1 MLKRLR
7 TVLVLMAI
15 TVFAC
20 GNALTAMAD
29 AGEHMDGLV
38 VNLMGSHEHVHTPG
52 HTHDATVEPEELHA
66 AETCQGAA
74 CDSSE
79 HYDHSYCHIHVH
91 CCGVTGFLPAGL
103 QVSDPAPRE
112 LSLARFADALPLGG
126 LVYPL
131 LRPPR
136 RSV

>member
-20 GNALTAMAD
+20 GNALNAVAE
-29 AGEHMDGLV
+29 AGEHTDGV
-38 VNLMGSHEHVHTPG
+38 AVNLTGSHEHVHTRG
-52 HTHDATVEPEELHA
+52 HSHEAAVGHEEHHA
-66 AETCQGAA
+66 DDSCQGAA
-74 CDSSE
+74 CDTSE
-79 HYDHSYCHIHVH
+79 HPDHSYCHIHVH
-91 CCGVTGFLPAGL
+91 CCGVTGFLPSGL

-112 LSLARFADALPLGG
+112 LSLARLSDALPLGG

-136 RSV
+136 RAV

>member
-20 GNALTAMAD
+20 GNALIAIAD
-29 AGEHMDGLV
+29 AGAHGDGV
-38 VNLMGSHEHVHTPG
+38 VNLTGGHEHVHTPG
-52 HTHDATVEPEELHA
+52 HSHEAAVEHEEQHA
-66 AETCQGAA
+66 ADTCQGAA
-74 CDSSE
+74 CDTSE
-79 HYDHSYCHIHVH
+79 HPDHSFCHIHVH

-103 QVSDPAPRE
+103 QFSDPAFRA
-112 LSLARFADALPLGG
+112 LLLTRFADSLPLGG